1 MSASPH
7 DNHTAPPPL
16 DAPLGDWA
24 LYYAVELGWPVF
36 PVQPDDKV
44 PHKSEEVMPGVAVPA
59 GRGGFHLASTDPA
72 TITRWWTR
80 WPHDLIGVALDG
92 WCVVEADVRAG
103 GVEALVQF
111 CELHDIDITHTVQ
124 AVSASGG
131 PHFYFRDVPGLR
143 RAISFIPGVDFLAS
157 GSGFV
162 GVAPSRRKRGQYQW
176 KPGHAP
182 WECAMAEMP
191 TALREAIEQSSPK
204 GTAYAYKSRPAGYA
218 GTPRSRTVTDPE
230 AYVRAALD
238 NALDTV
244 STVKAG
250 QRRDVLNSQSFALGR
265 FVGGGYLSRTEARD
279 GIARAFKRAGHTLD
293 AKAEETI
300 DVGLDDG
307 AAQPLQLVIG
317 HKETD
322 AQGNDGAQH
331 TTTEDNTPHTD
342 EASGGI
348 LQRLRAEMAAHQET
362 RRQLEGYL
370 RLMRDPRLR
379 PGQKVTTMLAW
390 AETDGPPKNLHG
402 VIEDDPTD
410 DTAPPDE
417 LEQRGYNRL
426 YITSTAEKKAG
437 MNARVFGRTIDD
449 VASIGLLKTQ
459 TRTEAVQVPLDPDIT
474 PPPTRNGSVPA
485 TAYKYMTAIYVKPGP
500 LPDRSLDKK
509 AVQTKATR
517 RAADAARKEPRCPAC
532 GSKRLTAVAY
542 RCESCLCTCTRDEAE
557 HAGETIKQTNGGQW
571 VNEHG
576 EVLHNGKQHW
586 GSDDLWHEDEYVVTT
601 DDGADLG
608 RIPTED
614 DDSAE
619 LAEGAPE
626 SPLYFSSPL
635 ITQER
640 GEEKYNAPPSDI
652 ITGAGRI
659 PTTAMMEF
667 TEAPKH
673 ETLGDLPAPPDTF
686 KKPCYGGCGTLTDHG
701 YTCKACRVRTPAP
714 PLHIQTGFATGQEAR
729 HGR

>member
-1 MSASPH
+1 MTAFARDTFTPALSPSASQME
-7 DNHTAPPPL
+7 A
-16 DAPLGDWA
+16 A
-24 LYYAVELGWPVF
+24 LYYARELDWPVF
-36 PVQPDDKV
+36 PVQPQEKV
-44 PHKSEEVMPGVAVPA
+44 PHKNEEVMPGVEIEK
-59 GRGGFHLASTDPA
+59 GKGGFHLATTDPA
-72 TITRWWTR
+72 TITQWFTR
-80 WPHDLIGVALDG
+80 WPTDLIGVAIEG

-103 GVEALVQF
+103 GDVALKEF
-111 CELHDIDITHTVQ
+111 CDLHDIDLAHTVR
-124 AVSASGG
+124 ATSASGG
-131 PHFYFRDVPGLR
+131 PHYYFRDVPGLR
-143 RAISFIPGVDFLAS
+143 RAIGFLPGCDLLAS
-157 GSGFV
+157 GAGFV
-162 GVAPSRRKRGQYQW
+162 GVAPSRRKGGQYQW
-176 KPGHAP
+176 VPGHAP
-182 WECAMAEMP
+182 WECDMAEMP
-191 TALREAIEQSSPK
+191 TALREAIEQRSPT

-218 GTPRSRTVTDPE
+218 GAPRARSVTDPD
-230 AYVRAALD
+230 AYVQAALD
-238 NALDTV
+238 NALNTV
-244 STVKAG
+244 SAVKSG

-279 GIARAFKRAGHTLD
+279 NIASAFKRAGHALD

-300 DVGLDDG
+300 DVALDEG

-317 HKETD
+317 NKRTYT
-322 AQGNDGAQH
+322 QGNDGDQQ
-331 TTTEDNTPHTD
+331 TTTDDDTPHTD

-402 VIEDDPTD
+402 VVEDDPTD

-474 PPPTRNGSVPA
+474 PAPTRNGSVPA

-517 RAADAARKEPRCPAC
+517 RSADAARKEPRCPAC

-557 HAGETIKQTNGGQW
+557 HAGDTIKQTNGGQW

-586 GSDDLWHEDEYVVTT
+586 GSDDLWHEDESVVTT

-614 DDSAE
+614 DDPAWVGE
-619 LAEGAPE
+619 EETE

-635 ITQER
+635 ITQEG
-640 GEEKYNAPPSDI
+640 GEEKYNVPPTDI

-659 PTTAMMEF
+659 PTTAMMTF
-667 TEAPKH
+667 TEDSTY

-701 YTCKACRVRTPAP
+701 YTCKACRVRPPGP
-714 PLHIQTGFATGQEAR
+714 PLHIQTGFAAGQEAR